1 MVKIATECVRKIFKI
16 GDFVEVTSAQ
26 DAELQGFVVGVEPSN
41 GAGDKV
47 TIMKHGCQDQV
58 SGLTSPLVLYSY
70 FRQFSSNS
78 SILHLRDPPS
88 QLYSTGRTILTPD
101 EALLMRTVPRRNPN
115 RPRYH
120 QRLWQGMP
128 VLVLNKLAKGLQG
141 ELRYIHEEYKLDESN
156 KTRTNSQGMQE
167 YATGHQCAADCQSC
181 IVGVRGGHICS
192 AKCERCRLIDTEFKI
207 DKAQQSTPYMGP
219 TEHAT
224 KHQCIGKCRSCVTG
238 VQEGHVCSDK
248 CERCRLDKM
257 PHFEEEGLGYD
268 DLKAVFVDVYIPAR
282 STIQKFDIMDV
293 RPAT

>member
-1 MVKIATECVRKIFKI
+1 
-16 GDFVEVTSAQ
+16 
-26 DAELQGFVVGVEPSN
+26 
-41 GAGDKV
+41 
-47 TIMKHGCQDQV
+47 
-58 SGLTSPLVLYSY
+58 
-70 FRQFSSNS
+70 
-78 SILHLRDPPS
+78 
-88 QLYSTGRTILTPD
+88 
-101 EALLMRTVPRRNPN
+101 MRTVPRRNPN

-238 VQEGHVCSDK
+238 V
-248 CERCRLDKM
+248 
-257 PHFEEEGLGYD
+257 
-268 DLKAVFVDVYIPAR
+268 
-282 STIQKFDIMDV
+282 
-293 RPAT
+293 